1 MFKIFP
7 NFSAQGLPSDDLF
20 GLQMDVCQFGNNGK
34 EGDDD
39 GTELESISGKSG
51 LVFLII
57 ASRWI
62 LTTAPTKYQICG

>member
-51 LVFLII
+51 LVCFYSKSLDPNQHNNK
-57 ASRWI
+57 
-62 LTTAPTKYQICG
+62 PTFA

>member
-51 LVFLII
+51 LVFFYCKSLDPN
-57 ASRWI
+57 
-62 LTTAPTKYQICG
+62 LHNNKPTFA